1 MKYLAII
8 GFVGA
13 SAASCILANSAANA
27 GGLLDDVLRRV
38 GASYA
43 ASAHRVPGPAVLA
56 TPQAHRVPRP
66 PGPPVPQAT
75 PQAHRLPAVPPPE
88 QATPQARRLPAVP
101 PPEQATPQG
110 PPRGVPGLV
119 RR

>member
-56 TPQAHRVPRP
+56 TPQARRVP
-66 PGPPVPQAT
+66 GPALMQVQDQP
-75 PQAHRLPAVPPPE
+75 
-88 QATPQARRLPAVP
+88 RR
-101 PPEQATPQG
+101 
-110 PPRGVPGLV
+110 VPGLV

>member
-43 ASAHRVPGPAVLA
+43 ASAHRGPWAGGA
-56 TPQAHRVPRP
+56 SYAASAPRP
-66 PGPPVPQAT
+66 WAGADASARSAAPRPWAGPQV
-75 PQAHRLPAVPPPE
+75 
-88 QATPQARRLPAVP
+88 
-101 PPEQATPQG
+101 G
-110 PPRGVPGLV
+110 SG
-119 RR
+119 